1 MRAAWAAETPAE
13 EAFYQAP
20 EFWVMVAFVILIAG
34 VGRAVFRMVTEA
46 LDKRGRT
53 INDQIEEAVHLR
65 EEAQDLLAS
74 YERKQRDA
82 AEEAERIVARA
93 RAEAERLSEQAAVD
107 LEAALKRRER
117 QAMDR
122 IAQAE
127 ATALDEIRALAVDVA
142 LDATARLLADELSAD
157 KSKAMIDDAIK
168 ELPDKLV

>member
-1 MRAAWAAETPAE
+1 M
-13 EAFYQAP
+13 
-20 EFWVMVAFVILIAG
+20 
-34 VGRAVFRMVTEA
+34 
-46 LDKRGRT
+46 
-53 INDQIEEAVHLR
+53 
-65 EEAQDLLAS
+65 
-74 YERKQRDA
+74 
-82 AEEAERIVARA
+82 
-93 RAEAERLSEQAAVD
+93 SEQAAVD